1 MGRRDR
7 IIIVNDTA
15 LRRREAK
22 LRKRKKLM
30 MIAAAVAAVVLI
42 VTCVV
47 LVKMAVSSKKDE
59 NKQTVESNQ
68 PAQNTADTV
77 GTEIA
82 EAGTESETEE
92 QEEAAVEYEK
102 IESKEKVKNM
112 DGVVLVG
119 DTAYELFTYR
129 EASAK
134 AYAKA
139 VNTLA
144 ENLEGKAN
152 VYDMVI
158 PLSSGITFPDNLR
171 NQIDSTDQR
180 QAMLSVMGMMNDKV
194 KSVDIYDALMK
205 HRTEYIYFRT
215 DHHWTALGAYY
226 AYVALCEEMGIEPEA
241 LEDYETREFEGFVG
255 SFYNDTKAEILKK
268 KPDVI
273 TAYLPKKE
281 AKMHVT
287 PAKGQDYD
295 WDIIYDVS
303 SYGASLKYS
312 TFIASD
318 NPFTEITNQELTDES
333 ACVVVKESFG
343 NAFVPFLVDHYQY
356 VYVVD
361 YRYWQGNLAELVKEK
376 KATDV
381 ILLNNLSM
389 IRNQYLVGQL
399 QGVIK

>member
-1 MGRRDR
+1 MGRKDR
-7 IIIVNDTA
+7 IIIVNDEA
-15 LRRREAK
+15 LDRREV
-22 LRKRKKLM
+22 RQQRNKK
-30 MIAAAVAAVVLI
+30 IATIVLAVVGVALI
-42 VTCVV
+42 VGGIV
-47 LVKMAVSSKKDE
+47 LMKSLVSSTDKKE
-59 NKQTVESNQ
+59 NQQVIKFHQGGS
-68 PAQNTADTV
+68 DTTQQS
-77 GTEIA
+77 GTE
-82 EAGTESETEE
+82 GTEETTEE
-92 QEEAAVEYEK
+92 MAEVPAEYEK
-102 IESKEKVKNM
+102 IEVDNKIKEV
-112 DGVVLVG
+112 DGVVVVG
-119 DTAYELFTYR
+119 DAAYELYTYR

-139 VNTLA
+139 VNSLA
-144 ENLEGKAN
+144 ESLEGKAN

-158 PLSSGITFPDNLR
+158 PLSSEITFPDNLR
-171 NQIDSTDQR
+171 DKINSTNQR
-180 QAMLSVMGMMNDKV
+180 EAMLSIMGMMNDKV

-226 AYVALCEEMGIEPEA
+226 AYTALCEEMGIEPEA
-241 LEDYETREFEGFVG
+241 LEDYETKEFDGFVG
-255 SFYNDTKAEILKK
+255 SFYNDTKAEGLQD

-273 TAYLPKKE
+273 TAYLPKSE

-287 PAKGQDYD
+287 PAKGDEYD
-295 WDIIYDVS
+295 WDVIYDVS

-318 NPFTEITNQELTDES
+318 NPFTEITNQNLTDES
-333 ACVVVKESFG
+333 ACIVVKESFG
-343 NAFVPFLVDHYQY
+343 NAFVPFLVDHYQH

-361 YRYWQGNLAELVKEK
+361 YRYWQGDLAALAKEK

-399 QGVIK
+399 QGVIN